1 MISQVLTIRTI
12 SLLLSFFICMGFKI
26 PEYYKNMP
34 EPDDPGRHLDYYLVE
49 RNGERI
55 FLSKDDELSFVRG
68 DILKIVSAVLKNG
81 KNQIE
86 EVNVV
91 GFRAKNA
98 GEGRDDLGAEID
110 TASNL
115 DSRYWA
121 VNQEGTAYA
130 VISASKGLKHGIAL
144 LKRTEPRLK
153 YVDIRLNDKV
163 RVMREG
169 QVIRMKAD
177 DTFKVEKVVTNL
189 KNLDQVRFKL
199 VKVKKINQKKINKL
213 LGNADAYEL
222 IFAHRSYIFASIPM
236 LVEPL

>member
-1 MISQVLTIRTI
+1 MISQIFTIRTFSFML
-12 SLLLSFFICMGFKI
+12 SLFICLGFKI

-34 EPDDPGRHLDYYLVE
+34 EPDEPGQVLDYYIVE

-55 FLSKDDELSFVRG
+55 SLSKDKELSFVRG
-68 DILKIVSAVLKNG
+68 DILKIISAVLKRG
-81 KNQIE
+81 GAQIG

-91 GFRAKNA
+91 GFRGKHA
-98 GEGRDDLGAEID
+98 GEGRDDLGEEID
-110 TASNL
+110 TSSTL
-115 DSRYWA
+115 DSKYWA
-121 VNQEGTAYA
+121 VNPEGTLYA
-130 VISASKGLKHGIAL
+130 VISATNGRKHGIAF

-153 YVDIRLNDKV
+153 YVDIRLNDKI

-199 VKVKKINQKKINKL
+199 VKVKKPDQKKLKKL
-213 LGNADAYEL
+213 LGNSDAYEL
-222 IFAHRSYIFASIPM
+222 IFQHRSYVFASIPM